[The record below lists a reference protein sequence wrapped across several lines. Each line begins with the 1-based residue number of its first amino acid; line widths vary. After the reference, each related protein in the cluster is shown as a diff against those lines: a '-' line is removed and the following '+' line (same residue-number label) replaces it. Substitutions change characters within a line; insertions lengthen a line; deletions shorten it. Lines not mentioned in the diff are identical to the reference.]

1 MESYIDFIKVYNPEK
16 SISSTTD
23 SDFNDFLKG
32 GANNIK
38 GGFPPIYMIDSAS
51 NSAREFSPSV
61 DVSKILNNNKKNPF
75 LNVSQDNVNGGF
87 LKLFHSDKQSDNDDD
102 ANQSGGVSQPETGTS
117 VENNVQVDDTIQTNG
132 SGVSQ
137 PETGTSV
144 ENNVQV
150 DDTIQTNGGVNS
162 ETTAALPTNL
172 EIIDV
177 AEELDMAEE
186 LDVAKELGTASE
198 STEARPS
205 SLEIINTQP
214 PCQSGGNNKT
224 IDNLFIR
231 NIPRN
236 NKNNISTSI
245 DMPNELE
252 IVSFGGA
259 ASATSTGLT
268 ETTIQLPENFD
279 VLTDESSNFTESSIQ
294 LPSSFEVLTVTSPV
308 TESDSNFTESS
319 IELPN
324 DLEIVSV
331 TNTVPTTGPEKNIY
345 AHIGGSNIDNIFLKQ
360 TKKSDIGLETSV
372 DLPLNLEIVS
382 VKQSGKTCSEH
393 ESEHKS
399 EHELYGGSEETTI
412 DLPDNLELL
421 TID

>member
-1 MESYIDFIKVYNPEK
+1 MESYIDFIKEYNNEK
-16 SISSTTD
+16 SISSATD

-87 LKLFHSDKQSDNDDD
+87 LKLFHSDKQSDNNDDD
-102 ANQSGGVSQPETGTS
+102 IQSGGVSQPETVTS
-117 VENNVQVDDTIQTNG
+117 VENNVQVGDTIQTNG
-132 SGVSQ
+132 
-137 PETGTSV
+137 E
-144 ENNVQV
+144 
-150 DDTIQTNGGVNS
+150 VNS
-162 ETTAALPTNL
+162 ETTAALPTNF

-177 AEELDMAEE
+177 VKE

-259 ASATSTGLT
+259 ASTGSATSTGLT

-279 VLTDESSNFTESSIQ
+279 VLTDESPVTESDSNFTESSIQ
-294 LPSSFEVLTVTSPV
+294 LPSSFEVLTVASPV
-308 TESDSNFTESS
+308 TESDSKFTESS

-331 TNTVPTTGPEKNIY
+331 TNTVPTTDAEENIY
-345 AHIGGSNIDNIFLKQ
+345 GHVGGSNIDNIFLKQ

-399 EHELYGGSEETTI
+399 EHESEHELYGGSEETTI